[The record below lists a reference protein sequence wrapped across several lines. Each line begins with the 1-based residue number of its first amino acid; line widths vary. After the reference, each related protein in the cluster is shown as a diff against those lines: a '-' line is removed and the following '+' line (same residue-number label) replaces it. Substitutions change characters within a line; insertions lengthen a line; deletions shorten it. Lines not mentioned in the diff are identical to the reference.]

1 MLFTLTKNELRKIFG
16 RGKTYVV
23 SILFVAFVAL
33 LFIGNNISE
42 NRAKKAN
49 SPEGRVATLKE
60 NISWL
65 NQDMKQLEAKSASD
79 SSVEAKKNDLKLSI
93 DRAQAALDKLEKQI
107 KEGTVTDD
115 WKANLDQEITSLK
128 QQINDETQPDRYKSQ
143 LKTRL
148 DELNYYK
155 TNDLKPIES
164 WQIKGYNFIEQ
175 IIQILG
181 MVFLAVGIAI
191 FMSDM
196 VSGEFT
202 PPTMKFLIIQP
213 VSRGKVLL
221 SKFIAVVISCVSL
234 ILSIE
239 VVAFLLIGLTKG
251 FGYAKMPIMFNAKYA
266 FDMSKAQEG
275 GGHQLVQ
282 VAGTG
287 EMIPQW
293 NFTIRMFLVQ
303 ILFIVACCAFVFL
316 ISSLFKTSMISMA
329 VTTSLFTL
337 VQILSQVLSPVKKI
351 ANFLFTSY
359 GDAGGL
365 LSGYM
370 AVQYNNPNMT
380 LAFGIAVMIIT
391 TIVFYIIS
399 HVVFTK
405 RDILI

>member
-33 LFIGNNISE
+33 LFIGSNISE

-49 SPEGRVATLKE
+49 SPEGRVASLKE

-65 NQDMKQLEAKSASD
+65 NQDLKQLEAKSASD
-79 SSVEAKKNDLKLSI
+79 STIEAKKSDLKVNI

-115 WKANLDQEITSLK
+115 WKTKLDAEITDLK
-128 QQINDETQPDRYKSQ
+128 QQINDETLQDRYKTQ

-155 TNDLKPIES
+155 ANDLKPIET
-164 WQIKGYNFIEQ
+164 WEIKGFNFIEG
-175 IIQILG
+175 IMQILG

-213 VSRGKVLL
+213 VSRGKVLF
-221 SKFIAVVISCVSL
+221 SKFIAVVVSCVSL

-239 VVAFLLIGLTKG
+239 IVAFLLIGLFKG
-251 FGYAKMPIMFNAKYA
+251 FGYANMPMMFNAKYA
-266 FDMSKAQEG
+266 FDMSKVED
-275 GGHQLVQ
+275 GGHPLVQ
-282 VAGTG
+282 VAGIG

-293 NFTIRMFLVQ
+293 NFTIRMFLLQ
-303 ILFIVACCAFVFL
+303 ILFIIACCAFVFL
-316 ISSLFKTSMISMA
+316 VSSLFKTSMISMA
-329 VTTSLFTL
+329 VTTCVFVL

-365 LSGYM
+365 LSGSM

-380 LAFGIAVMIIT
+380 LAFGIAVMVIT

>member
-42 NRAKKAN
+42 NRARKAN

-60 NISWL
+60 NINWL
-65 NQDMKQLEAKSASD
+65 NQDMKQLETKPNSD

-93 DRAQAALDKLEKQI
+93 DRSQAALDKLEKQI

-115 WKANLDQEITSLK
+115 WKTNLDEEITSLK
-128 QQINDETQPDRYKSQ
+128 QQLSDETLPDRYKTQ
-143 LKTRL
+143 IKTRL

-164 WQIKGYNFIEQ
+164 WQITGFSFMEQ
-175 IIQILG
+175 VIQILG

-213 VSRGKVLL
+213 VSRAKVLL
-221 SKFIAVVISCVSL
+221 SKFISVVISCVSL

-239 VVAFLLIGLTKG
+239 IVAFLLIGLFKG
-251 FGYAKMPIMFNAKYA
+251 FGYANMPMMFNAKYA
-266 FDMSKAQEG
+266 FDMSKVEDG
-275 GGHQLVQ
+275 VHPLVQ

-293 NFTIRMFLVQ
+293 NFAIRMFLIQ
-303 ILFIVACCAFVFL
+303 ILFIIVCCSFVFL
-316 ISSLFKTSMISMA
+316 ISSLAKTSMISMA
-329 VTTSLFTL
+329 ITTCVFVL

-365 LSGYM
+365 ISGSM

-380 LAFGIAVMIIT
+380 LVFGIIVMVIT
-391 TIVFYIIS
+391 TLVFYLIS